1 MRWGTCCCIAVAA
14 LLLVSYT
21 ITSFW
26 SCGVIGMTQQY
37 GRVHITG
44 ISEDEVWTHP
54 LCVDPSNRF
63 ALLVRHTKL
72 GEVGPCFQGTAR
84 VRVMTTENKVT
95 LSCWSVTILSA
106 SDYVGPATG
115 PPLGLAHFVQYV
127 PRGKSHRKKK
137 TVIRVLMLSGT
148 YPSKHQFTTHCCFC
162 ETNQTMVIVDGHC
175 ISRRLVSPEPVQ
187 RMLQREQT
195 ID

>member
-1 MRWGTCCCIAVAA
+1 MVGYI
-14 LLLVSYT
+14 LLVS
-21 ITSFW
+21 
-26 SCGVIGMTQQY
+26 V
-37 GRVHITG
+37 R
-44 ISEDEVWTHP
+44 THP
-54 LCVDPSNRF
+54 LCVDTSNRF

-137 TVIRVLMLSGT
+137 QLFGS
-148 YPSKHQFTTHCCFC
+148 SCCLAH
-162 ETNQTMVIVDGHC
+162 TLRNTSLRLTAVSVKQTKRWSLLMVIA
-175 ISRRLVSPEPVQ
+175 SRGDWFPQSLSNGCCNENRL
-187 RMLQREQT
+187 
-195 ID
+195 